1 MYKGILYFETC
12 VYDGESHQKRTK
24 VSVRTRPRGFLCAG
38 EDEGVWVLLEEDDCG
53 CDEGVDM
60 FVECFGRLD
69 LEVGVSSSSG
79 VDDGT
84 FFSSLPSRARFLP
97 SFCSFSSFSSSRISP
112 SLLKS

>member
-24 VSVRTRPRGFLCAG
+24 VSVRTRPRGFRCAG

-53 CDEGVDM
+53 CDEEGVDM

-69 LEVGVSSSSG
+69 DFGCLGHLMLKYVRVQSQVLEG
-79 VDDGT
+79 
-84 FFSSLPSRARFLP
+84 
-97 SFCSFSSFSSSRISP
+97 
-112 SLLKS
+112 

>member
-24 VSVRTRPRGFLCAG
+24 VSVRTRPRGFR
-38 EDEGVWVLLEEDDCG
+38 GVWVLLEEDDCS
-53 CDEGVDM
+53 CDEEGVDM

-79 VDDGT
+79 VGT
-84 FFSSLPSRARFLP
+84 FFSSLLSRARFLP
-97 SFCSFSSFSSSRISP
+97 SICSFSSFSSSRILP
-112 SLLKS
+112 SLLKL